1 MKLGDR
7 VRIMK
12 PSHPAFKYDGIVMRV
27 EWLDYKGERNQVAE
41 VAGIN
46 PLEYQD
52 DNGITIVKEFPLY
65 VVRLSYLEMVESC
78 DPETGWRLAQRI
90 ATALYN
96 RGCAL
101 QFPELLNYPNPVAH
115 ITG

>member
-1 MKLGDR
+1 MKTGDT
-7 VRIMK
+7 VKITK
-12 PSHPAFKYDGIVMRV
+12 PNHPAHGYNGVVMRI
-27 EWLDYKGERNQVAE
+27 EWLDYKGERSQVAE

-46 PLEYQD
+46 PIEYQD
-52 DNGITIVKEFPLY
+52 DDGATIVKEFPLY
-65 VVRLSYLEMVESC
+65 VVRLNYLEVVESC
-78 DPETGWRLAQRI
+78 DPKEGRRLAQRI
-90 ATALYN
+90 AMALYN